1 MTEADREWKG
11 ALMRPSSTLSAGIFF
26 VGVWAAFLAV
36 INIVFG
42 AYSNGRKVNWL
53 DFFTD
58 GEQTNSAHE
67 IALSFPDDILIVL
80 LSSLLIAAGVMGMN
94 SAREG
99 GFRGWL
105 FGLPR
110 DSLIT
115 SLFSIENGLGRTFSS
130 WMIISGVAYYLVWS
144 SMESTWVD
152 PGVYSVMISLIMAG
166 VGLNWIQDAKP
177 EN

>member
-1 MTEADREWKG
+1 
-11 ALMRPSSTLSAGIFF
+11 
-26 VGVWAAFLAV
+26 
-36 INIVFG
+36 
-42 AYSNGRKVNWL
+42 
-53 DFFTD
+53 
-58 GEQTNSAHE
+58 
-67 IALSFPDDILIVL
+67 
-80 LSSLLIAAGVMGMN
+80 MN

-99 GFRGWL
+99 GFRGWF
-105 FGLPR
+105 FGLPQ